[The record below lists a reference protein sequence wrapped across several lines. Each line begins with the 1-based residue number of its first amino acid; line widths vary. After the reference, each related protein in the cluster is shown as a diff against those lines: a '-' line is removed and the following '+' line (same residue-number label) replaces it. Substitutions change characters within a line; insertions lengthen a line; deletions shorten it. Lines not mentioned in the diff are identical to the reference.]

1 MLEDEPT
8 WTKRSREHNGALV
21 DEPMAR
27 YKQSVVQVVKR
38 LDFDMRYD
46 VSAVKIAGVHATS
59 VPDAIEGGDETHE
72 LGDSGT
78 QA

>member
-1 MLEDEPT
+1 
-8 WTKRSREHNGALV
+8 
-21 DEPMAR
+21 MAR